1 MDMNN
6 IIIDDELILDTKT
19 STIRSKNDTQQ
30 NNIINNNIEKIE
42 QIQAQVD
49 ELEKMTDNID
59 KINTIENMSY
69 NPGIILNIVLSIIF
83 ILVVIL
89 LVI

>member
-19 STIRSKNDTQQ
+19 SSIRSKNDTQQ

-59 KINTIENMSY
+59 KINTIENMSH

>member
-1 MDMNN
+1 MNN

-59 KINTIENMSY
+59 KINTIENMSH

>member
-59 KINTIENMSY
+59 KINTIENMSH

>member
-49 ELEKMTDNID
+49 ELEKITDNID
-59 KINTIENMSY
+59 KINTIENMSH

>member
-1 MDMNN
+1 MDMSN

-19 STIRSKNDTQQ
+19 STIRSKKDTQQ
-30 NNIINNNIEKIE
+30 NNIINKNLEKIE

-49 ELEKMTDNID
+49 ELEKMTDNIMLNPKPCNI
-59 KINTIENMSY
+59 KISLNM
-69 NPGIILNIVLSIIF
+69 VLAVIF
-83 ILVVIL
+83 ILVIIL

>member
-6 IIIDDELILDTKT
+6 IIIDHELILDTKT

-59 KINTIENMSY
+59 KINTIENMSH